1 MSLPGTLTAIVS
13 IQPASA
19 VIESGQIVER
29 GCHSVLLAAGGRYAD
44 LYQGQFRDSP
54 DGLSAA

>member
-13 IQPASA
+13 IHPASA

-29 GCHSVLLAAGGRYAD
+29 GSHSVLLAAGGRYAE
-44 LYQGQFRDSP
+44 LYRTQFEDDTP
-54 DGLSAA
+54 AEAVA